1 MLLKDVGPAWFTIA
15 INAPT
20 TKQSSRR
27 DVNKMELKFSGS
39 IQDLPAAARLE
50 LLVDAVTDYAIYLLD
65 RDGVIRTW
73 NAGAER
79 IKGYRAA
86 EVVGQHFSLFF
97 TTEDKAAGVPDEI
110 LARASRTGQAEQEG
124 WRIRKDGG
132 RFWAASVVRP
142 VRDARGR
149 AVGFAKITRDITE
162 RRQAQQAL
170 YESERQFRLLVDAV
184 KDCAI
189 YMLDPSGIIV
199 NWNPG
204 AERLKGYSAAE
215 VVGQHFSKF
224 YTREDR
230 MAGLPMRVLEAAARD
245 GHYQAEGWRVRK
257 DGGRFW
263 AAVEVDA
270 IRDEKDKL
278 IGFAKVTRDITER
291 QVAQQTLRETAR
303 QFRTLIGGVTD
314 YALFMLDPNGLV
326 VNWNAGAERIKGYSA
341 EEIIGQHFSRFY
353 TDRDRA
359 AGLPARALQIAAQ
372 EGRYEAEGWRVRKD
386 GSLFWANA
394 IIDRITGENGAVIG
408 FAKITRD
415 ITERRNA
422 QLALQEGQT
431 QRAQAQKMEA
441 LGQLTG
447 GVAHDFNNLLM
458 IVGGHLQSL
467 KRLVADD
474 EKGRRAAEA
483 IELATKR
490 GAALTRQLL
499 TFSRRQ
505 TFHPALTNLS
515 ERIEAFRNML
525 ATSLGAAARLVTDM
539 PTETWPVLID
549 ASEFELALVNLALN
563 ARDAMPAEGGVITVS
578 AENVELTPQQT
589 PARLQGEFVALS
601 ITDNGCG
608 IAPDIL
614 PLVFDPFFTT
624 KGPSKGSGLGLSQ
637 VYGFAHQS
645 GGTITITSELGRGTC
660 VTLYLPRGGAV
671 PKPAQNEPNA
681 ALEKLA
687 GGTALLVEDNPEVA
701 KVTEQMIE
709 QLGYRVQRAGG
720 AKEALELAQGTPFD
734 LVISDIVMAG
744 PMDGVGL
751 ARALR
756 QRRPDL
762 PVVLVTGFASGASE
776 AELEFAVLRK
786 PFEVSDLSRVM
797 AKAIAQAQAANADNV
812 IRLRDRRSAAERRRS
827 PEVSSRDQP
836 ERDRP
841 GHGDD
846 GPGNI
851 PA

>member
-1 MLLKDVGPAWFTIA
+1 
-15 INAPT
+15 
-20 TKQSSRR
+20 
-27 DVNKMELKFSGS
+27 MELKFSGS
-39 IQDLPAAARLE
+39 IEDLPAADRLE
-50 LLVDAVTDYAIYLLD
+50 LLVNSVTDYAIYLLD
-65 RDGVIRTW
+65 KGGVIRTW

-86 EVVGQHFSLFF
+86 EVIGQHFSLFF
-97 TTEDKAAGVPDEI
+97 TPEDRAAGVPGQI
-110 LARASRTGQAEQEG
+110 LARAGRDGQAEQEG
-124 WRIRKDGG
+124 WRVRKDGG
-132 RFWAASVVRP
+132 RFWAASVAQP

-149 AVGFAKITRDITE
+149 VMGFAKITRDMTE

-170 YESERQFRLLVDAV
+170 YESERRFRLLIQAV

-189 YMLDPSGIIV
+189 YMLDPSGVIV
-199 NWNPG
+199 NWNSG

-215 VVGQHFSKF
+215 IVGQHFSKF

-230 MAGLPMRVLEAAARD
+230 MAGLPARVLEAAARN
-245 GHYQAEGWRVRK
+245 GHHEAEGWRVRK

-270 IRDEKDKL
+270 IRDEDNKL
-278 IGFAKVTRDITER
+278 IGFAKITRDITER

-326 VNWNAGAERIKGYSA
+326 VNWNVGAERIKGYGA
-341 EEIIGQHFSRFY
+341 DEIIGHHFSRFY

-359 AGLPARALQIAAQ
+359 AGLPARALRIATE

-394 IIDRITGENGAVIG
+394 IIDRICDEKGAVIG

-415 ITERRNA
+415 ITEKRNA
-422 QLALQEGQT
+422 QLALQEAQA

-467 KRLVADD
+467 KKLVADD
-474 EKGRRAAEA
+474 DKGRRAAEA

-490 GAALTRQLL
+490 GATLTRQLL

-505 TFHPALTNLS
+505 TFHPTLTSLT

-525 ATSLGAAARLVTDM
+525 ATSLGASARLVTDI
-539 PTETWPVLID
+539 PAETWPVLID
-549 ASEFELALVNLALN
+549 SSEFELALVNLALN
-563 ARDAMPAEGGVITVS
+563 ARDAMPAQDGVITVS
-578 AENVELTPQQT
+578 AENVQLRSQQT
-589 PARLQGEFVALS
+589 PAHLQGEFVALS
-601 ITDNGCG
+601 VADNGSG

-645 GGTITITSELGRGTC
+645 GGTVTINSELGRGTC
-660 VTLYLPRGGAV
+660 VTMYLPRG
-671 PKPAQNEPNA
+671 NA
-681 ALEKLA
+681 TKAASEVAEAGLASLE

-720 AKEALELAQGTPFD
+720 AKEALELAEQTPFD

-756 QRRPDL
+756 QRQPDV
-762 PVVLVTGFASGASE
+762 PVVLVTGFASSVTEG
-776 AELEFAVLRK
+776 ELEFSVLRK
-786 PFEVSDLSRVM
+786 PFEISELSRVM
-797 AKAIAQAQAANADNV
+797 AKAIAEAKAVNADNV
-812 IRLRDRRSAAERRRS
+812 IRLRDHRGAAERQRS
-827 PEVSSRDQP
+827 GQPGDQP
-836 ERDRP
+836 ERDP
-841 GHGDD
+841 PDPD
-846 GPGNI
+846 GNI

>member
-1 MLLKDVGPAWFTIA
+1 
-15 INAPT
+15 
-20 TKQSSRR
+20 
-27 DVNKMELKFSGS
+27 MELKFSGS
-39 IQDLPAAARLE
+39 MQDLPDGARLE

-65 RDGVIRTW
+65 RGGMIRTW

-79 IKGYRAA
+79 IKGYRAS
-86 EVVGQHFSLFF
+86 EVLGRHFSLFF
-97 TTEDKAAGVPDEI
+97 TPEDNAADVPGQI
-110 LARASRTGQAEQEG
+110 LVRAGRDGRAEQEG
-124 WRIRKDGG
+124 WRVRKDGG
-132 RFWAASVVRP
+132 RFWASSVVQP

-149 AVGFAKITRDITE
+149 GLGFAKITRDLTEQREAQRALYDSE
-162 RRQAQQAL
+162 RRF
-170 YESERQFRLLVDAV
+170 RQLVQAV

-189 YMLDPSGIIV
+189 YMLDPSGVIV
-199 NWNPG
+199 NWNSG
-204 AERLKGYSAAE
+204 AERLKGYSAE
-215 VVGQHFSKF
+215 EIVGQHFSKF

-230 MAGLPMRVLEAAARD
+230 MAGLPARVLDAAARD
-245 GHYQAEGWRVRK
+245 GHYEAEGWRVRK

-270 IRDEKDKL
+270 IRDENNKL
-278 IGFAKVTRDITER
+278 IGFAKITRDITER
-291 QVAQQTLRETAR
+291 QVAQQTLRDTAR

-341 EEIIGQHFSRFY
+341 DEIIGQHFSRFY

-359 AGLPARALQIAAQ
+359 AGLPARALQVAAQ
-372 EGRYEAEGWRVRKD
+372 EGRYEVEGWRVRKD

-394 IIDRITGENGAVIG
+394 IIDRITDENGTVIG

-422 QLALQEGQT
+422 QMALQEAQA

-467 KRLVADD
+467 KKLVADD

-490 GAALTRQLL
+490 GATLTRQLL

-505 TFHPALTNLS
+505 TFHPTLTNLS

-525 ATSLGAAARLVTDM
+525 ATSLDASTRLVANVSAG
-539 PTETWPVLID
+539 TWPVLID

-563 ARDAMPAEGGVITVS
+563 ARDAMPPQGGVIAIS

-601 ITDNGCG
+601 VADNGTG

-624 KGPSKGSGLGLSQ
+624 KGPSRGNGLGLSQ

-645 GGTITITSELGRGTC
+645 GGTVTITSELGRGTC
-660 VTLYLPRGGAV
+660 VTLYLPRGM
-671 PKPAQNEPNA
+671 A
-681 ALEKLA
+681 ALKPGAERNAPLEMPE

-709 QLGYRVQRAGG
+709 QLGYRVRRAGG
-720 AKEALELAQGTPFD
+720 AKEALELAEGTTFD

-751 ARALR
+751 AHTLR
-756 QRRPDL
+756 QRQPDL
-762 PVVLVTGFASGASE
+762 PVVLVTGFSSSV
-776 AELEFAVLRK
+776 AETEREFPILRK
-786 PFEVSDLSRVM
+786 PFEVSDLGRVM
-797 AKAIAQAQAANADNV
+797 AKAVAEAQAANADNV
-812 IRLRDRRSAAERRRS
+812 IRLRDRRSGAERQHS
-827 PEVSSRDQP
+827 PEAPSRDQP
-836 ERDRP
+836 QRDGPDR
-841 GHGDD
+841 GDD
-846 GPGNI
+846 GPGDI

>member
-1 MLLKDVGPAWFTIA
+1 
-15 INAPT
+15 
-20 TKQSSRR
+20 
-27 DVNKMELKFSGS
+27 MELKFSGS
-39 IQDLPAAARLE
+39 IEELPASDRLE
-50 LLVDAVTDYAIYLLD
+50 LLVDSVTDYAIYLLD
-65 RDGVIRTW
+65 RDGMIRTW

-86 EVVGQHFSLFF
+86 EVLGQHFSLFF
-97 TTEDKAAGVPDEI
+97 TPEDKAADVPGRM
-110 LARASRTGQAEQEG
+110 LALAGRNGRAEQEG

-132 RFWAASVVRP
+132 RFWAASVVQP

-149 AVGFAKITRDITE
+149 AIGFAEITRDMTE
-162 RRQAQQAL
+162 QREAQQAL
-170 YESERQFRLLVDAV
+170 YESERRFRLLVQAV

-189 YMLDPSGIIV
+189 YMLDPSGVIV
-199 NWNPG
+199 NWNSG

-215 VVGQHFSKF
+215 IVGQHFSKF
-224 YTREDR
+224 YTREER
-230 MAGLPMRVLEAAARD
+230 MAGLPARVLESAARD
-245 GHYQAEGWRVRK
+245 GHYEAEGWRIRK

-270 IRDEKDKL
+270 IRDENNKL
-278 IGFAKVTRDITER
+278 IGFAKITRDITER

-326 VNWNAGAERIKGYSA
+326 VNWNAGAERIKGYSTD
-341 EEIIGQHFSRFY
+341 EIVGQHFSRFY
-353 TDRDRA
+353 TDGDRA
-359 AGLPARALQIAAQ
+359 AGLPARALHTAAQ
-372 EGRYEAEGWRVRKD
+372 EGRYEAEGWRMRKD
-386 GSLFWANA
+386 GNLFWANA
-394 IIDRITGENGAVIG
+394 IIDRITDEKGALIG

-422 QLALQEGQT
+422 QLALQEAQA

-467 KRLVADD
+467 KKLIADD

-490 GAALTRQLL
+490 GATLTRQLL

-505 TFHPALTNLS
+505 TFHPTLTNLS
-515 ERIEAFRNML
+515 ERIDAFRNML
-525 ATSLGAAARLVTDM
+525 ATSLGASARLVTDI
-539 PTETWPVLID
+539 PVETWPVRID
-549 ASEFELALVNLALN
+549 ASEFELALVNVALN
-563 ARDAMPAEGGVITVS
+563 ARDALPAQGGVITVS
-578 AENVELTPQQT
+578 AENVELAPQQT
-589 PARLQGEFVALS
+589 PERLQGEFVALS
-601 ITDNGCG
+601 VADNGCG

-645 GGTITITSELGRGTC
+645 GGTVTITSELGRGTC
-660 VTLYLPRGGAV
+660 VTLYLPRGTAAPG
-671 PKPAQNEPNA
+671 PAENEANA
-681 ALEKLA
+681 ALEKPQ
-687 GGTALLVEDNPEVA
+687 GGNALLVEDNPEVA

-709 QLGYRVQRAGG
+709 QLGYRVQRTGS
-720 AKEALELAQGTPFD
+720 AKEALELAEATPFN

-756 QRRPDL
+756 QRQPDL
-762 PVVLVTGFASGASE
+762 PVVLVTGFASSVTE
-776 AELEFAVLRK
+776 AELEFALLRK
-786 PFEVSDLSRVM
+786 PFEVSDLSRAM
-797 AKAIAQAQAANADNV
+797 ATAIAEVQTANADNV
-812 IRLRDRRSAAERRRS
+812 IRLRDRRSSAERQRPSDS
-827 PEVSSRDQP
+827 PTRDKP
-836 ERDRP
+836 D
-841 GHGDD
+841 GG
-846 GPGNI
+846 GPGNDDGGPGNV

>member
-1 MLLKDVGPAWFTIA
+1 
-15 INAPT
+15 
-20 TKQSSRR
+20 
-27 DVNKMELKFSGS
+27 MELKFTGS
-39 IQDLPAAARLE
+39 IQDLPASDRLE

-65 RDGVIRTW
+65 RDGMIRTW

-86 EVVGQHFSLFF
+86 EVIGQHFSLFF
-97 TTEDKAAGVPDEI
+97 TPEDKAADVPGQI
-110 LARASRTGQAEQEG
+110 LARAGRSGRAEYEG

-132 RFWAASVVRP
+132 RFWASSVVQP
-142 VRDARGR
+142 VRDALGR
-149 AVGFAKITRDITE
+149 AVGFANVTRDMTE
-162 RRQAQQAL
+162 RRQAQEAL
-170 YESERQFRLLVDAV
+170 YDSERRFRLLVQAV

-189 YMLDPSGIIV
+189 YMLDPSGVII
-199 NWNPG
+199 NWNAG
-204 AERLKGYSAAE
+204 AERLKGYSASE
-215 VVGQHFSKF
+215 IVGQHFSKF

-230 MAGLPMRVLEAAARD
+230 MAGLPARVLEAAARD
-245 GHYQAEGWRVRK
+245 GHYETEGWRIRK

-263 AAVEVDA
+263 ASVEVDA
-270 IRDEKDKL
+270 IRDENDEL

-326 VNWNAGAERIKGYSA
+326 INWNAGAERIKGYSA

-372 EGRYEAEGWRVRKD
+372 EGRYEAEGWRVRRD

-394 IIDRITGENGAVIG
+394 IIDRIADEHGAVIG

-422 QLALQEGQT
+422 QLALQEAQV

-467 KRLVADD
+467 KNLVGGD

-505 TFHPALTNLS
+505 TFHPMLTNLS

-525 ATSLGAAARLVTDM
+525 ATSLGASARLVTDV
-539 PTETWPVLID
+539 PAEIWPVEID
-549 ASEFELALVNLALN
+549 ASEFELALVNVALN
-563 ARDAMPAEGGVITVS
+563 ARDAMPAQGGVITVS

-601 ITDNGCG
+601 IADNGTG

-645 GGTITITSELGRGTC
+645 GGTVTIASELGRGTC
-660 VTLYLPRGGAV
+660 VTLYLPRGGMAS
-671 PKPAQNEPNA
+671 KPAQIEPA
-681 ALEKLA
+681 GALEKLE

-701 KVTEQMIE
+701 KVAEQMIE

-720 AKEALELAQGTPFD
+720 AKEALELAEATSFD

-744 PMDGVGL
+744 PIDGVGL

-756 QRRPDL
+756 QRWPDL
-762 PVVLVTGFASGASE
+762 PVVLITGFSSSTTQ

-786 PFEVSDLSRVM
+786 PFEVSDLGRAIGKAIVE
-797 AKAIAQAQAANADNV
+797 AKASNADNV
-812 IRLRDRRSAAERRRS
+812 IRLRDRRGVADRRS
-827 PEVSSRDQP
+827 PAAAPRDQP
-836 ERDRP
+836 ERDGPDR
-841 GHGDD
+841 GDD
-846 GPGNI
+846 GSGDL

>member
-1 MLLKDVGPAWFTIA
+1 
-15 INAPT
+15 
-20 TKQSSRR
+20 
-27 DVNKMELKFSGS
+27 MELKVSGS
-39 IQDLPAAARLE
+39 IEDLPAADRLE
-50 LLVDAVTDYAIYLLD
+50 LLVNSVTDYAIYLLD
-65 RDGVIRTW
+65 KDGVIRTW

-86 EVVGQHFSLFF
+86 EVIGQHFSLFF
-97 TTEDKAAGVPDEI
+97 TPEDRAADVPGQI
-110 LARASRTGQAEQEG
+110 LARAGRDGHAEQEG
-124 WRIRKDGG
+124 WRVRKDGG
-132 RFWAASVVRP
+132 RFWAASVAQP

-149 AVGFAKITRDITE
+149 VMGFAKITRDMTE

-170 YESERQFRLLVDAV
+170 YESERRFRLLIQAV

-189 YMLDPSGIIV
+189 YMLDPSGVIV
-199 NWNPG
+199 NWNSG

-215 VVGQHFSKF
+215 IVGQHFSKF

-230 MAGLPMRVLEAAARD
+230 MAGLPARVLEAAARN
-245 GHYQAEGWRVRK
+245 GHHEAEGWRVRK

-263 AAVEVDA
+263 AAVEIDA
-270 IRDEKDKL
+270 IRDEDNKL
-278 IGFAKVTRDITER
+278 IGFAKITRDITER

-326 VNWNAGAERIKGYSA
+326 VNWNVGAERIKGYGA
-341 EEIIGQHFSRFY
+341 DEIIGHHFSRFY

-359 AGLPARALQIAAQ
+359 AGLPARALRIATE

-394 IIDRITGENGAVIG
+394 IIDRICDETGAVIG

-415 ITERRNA
+415 ITEKRNA
-422 QLALQEGQT
+422 QLALQEAQA

-467 KRLVADD
+467 KKLVADD

-490 GAALTRQLL
+490 GATLTRQLL

-505 TFHPALTNLS
+505 TFHPTLTSLT

-525 ATSLGAAARLVTDM
+525 ATSLGASARLVTDI
-539 PTETWPVLID
+539 PAETWPVLID
-549 ASEFELALVNLALN
+549 SSEFELALVNLALN
-563 ARDAMPAEGGVITVS
+563 ARDAMPAQGGVITVS
-578 AENVELTPQQT
+578 AENVQLRPPQT
-589 PARLQGEFVALS
+589 PAQLQGEFVALS
-601 ITDNGCG
+601 VADNGSG

-645 GGTITITSELGRGTC
+645 GGTVAINSELGRGTC
-660 VTLYLPRGGAV
+660 VTMYLPRG
-671 PKPAQNEPNA
+671 NA
-681 ALEKLA
+681 TKAAKEVAEAGLASLE

-720 AKEALELAQGTPFD
+720 AKEALELAEQAPFD

-756 QRRPDL
+756 QRQPDV
-762 PVVLVTGFASGASE
+762 PVVLVTGFASSVTE
-776 AELEFAVLRK
+776 AKLEFSVLRK
-786 PFEVSDLSRVM
+786 PFEISELSRVM
-797 AKAIAQAQAANADNV
+797 AKAIAEAKAANADNV
-812 IRLRDRRSAAERRRS
+812 IRLRDHRGAAERQRS
-827 PEVSSRDQP
+827 PQPGDQP
-836 ERDRP
+836 ERDP
-841 GHGDD
+841 PDPD
-846 GPGNI
+846 GNI

>member
-1 MLLKDVGPAWFTIA
+1 
-15 INAPT
+15 
-20 TKQSSRR
+20 
-27 DVNKMELKFSGS
+27 MELKFSGS

-65 RDGVIRTW
+65 RDGTIRTW

-79 IKGYRAA
+79 ITGYRAA
-86 EVVGQHFSLFF
+86 EITGQHFSLFF
-97 TTEDKAAGVPDEI
+97 TPEDRAADAPGQI
-110 LARASRTGQAEQEG
+110 LAQASRTGRVEQEG
-124 WRIRKDGG
+124 WRIRKDGS
-132 RFWAASVVRP
+132 RFWAAAVVQP
-142 VRDARGR
+142 VRDAQGR
-149 AVGFAKITRDITE
+149 AVGFANITHDTTGP
-162 RRQAQQAL
+162 RQAQQAL
-170 YESERQFRLLVDAV
+170 YDSERRFRLLVQAV

-189 YMLDPSGIIV
+189 YMLDPSGVIV
-199 NWNPG
+199 NWNAG

-215 VVGQHFSKF
+215 IVGQHFSKF

-230 MAGLPMRVLEAAARD
+230 MAGLPARVLETARRE
-245 GHYQAEGWRVRK
+245 GHYEAEGWRLRK

-270 IRDEKDKL
+270 IRDENNEL
-278 IGFAKVTRDITER
+278 IGFAKITRDITER

-326 VNWNAGAERIKGYSA
+326 VNWNPGAERIKGYSA
-341 EEIIGQHFSRFY
+341 EEIIGHHFSRFY

-359 AGLPARALQIAAQ
+359 AGLPARALQTAAQ

-394 IIDRITGENGAVIG
+394 VIDRITDEKGAVIG

-422 QLALQEGQT
+422 QLALQEAQA

-490 GAALTRQLL
+490 GATLTRQLL

-505 TFHPALTNLS
+505 TFHPSLTNLS

-525 ATSLGAAARLVTDM
+525 ATSLGASARLVTDI
-539 PTETWPVLID
+539 PDEIWPVHID

-563 ARDAMPAEGGVITVS
+563 SRDAMPAKGGVITVS
-578 AENVELTPQQT
+578 AENVQLTPQQT

-601 ITDNGCG
+601 IADDGSG

-645 GGTITITSELGRGTC
+645 GGTVAITSELGRGTC
-660 VTLYLPRGGAV
+660 VTLYLPRANAA
-671 PKPAQNEPNA
+671 PKPAQNESDVP
-681 ALEKLA
+681 EKLE

-720 AKEALELAQGTPFD
+720 AREALELAAGTPFD

-744 PMDGVGL
+744 AMDGVGL

-756 QRRPDL
+756 QRQPEL
-762 PVVLVTGFASGASE
+762 PVVLVTGFAGSVTE
-776 AELEFAVLRK
+776 TELEFSVLRK

-797 AKAIAQAQAANADNV
+797 AKAIAEAKSVNADNV
-812 IRLRDRRSAAERRRS
+812 IRLRDRRSPAERQRS
-827 PEVSSRDQP
+827 PEARDQA
-836 ERDRP
+836 ERDP
-841 GHGDD
+841 PDSGDD
-846 GPGNI
+846 GPGNV

>member
-1 MLLKDVGPAWFTIA
+1 M
-15 INAPT
+15 
-20 TKQSSRR
+20 
-27 DVNKMELKFSGS
+27 
-39 IQDLPAAARLE
+39 
-50 LLVDAVTDYAIYLLD
+50 
-65 RDGVIRTW
+65 
-73 NAGAER
+73 
-79 IKGYRAA
+79 
-86 EVVGQHFSLFF
+86 
-97 TTEDKAAGVPDEI
+97 
-110 LARASRTGQAEQEG
+110 
-124 WRIRKDGG
+124 
-132 RFWAASVVRP
+132 
-142 VRDARGR
+142 
-149 AVGFAKITRDITE
+149 TE
-162 RRQAQQAL
+162 RREAQEAL
-170 YESERQFRLLVDAV
+170 YESERRFRLLIQAV

-189 YMLDPSGIIV
+189 YMLDPSGVIV
-199 NWNPG
+199 NWNSG

-215 VVGQHFSKF
+215 IVGQHFSKF
-224 YTREDR
+224 YTRDDR
-230 MAGLPMRVLEAAARD
+230 MAGLPARVLEAAARD
-245 GHYQAEGWRVRK
+245 GHYEAEGWRVRK

-270 IRDEKDKL
+270 IHDENNKL

-291 QVAQQTLRETAR
+291 QIAQQTLRETAR
-303 QFRTLIGGVTD
+303 QFQVLIGGVTD

-341 EEIIGQHFSRFY
+341 GEIIGQHFSRFY
-353 TDRDRA
+353 TDRDRS
-359 AGLPARALQIAAQ
+359 AGLPARALQVAAK

-394 IIDRITGENGAVIG
+394 IIDRITDEKGALLG

-415 ITERRNA
+415 ITERREA
-422 QLALQEGQT
+422 QLALQEAQA

-458 IVGGHLQSL
+458 IVAGHLQSL
-467 KRLVADD
+467 RKLAADD

-483 IELATKR
+483 IEVATKR
-490 GAALTRQLL
+490 GATLTRQLL

-505 TFHPALTNLS
+505 TFHPSLTNLS

-525 ATSLGAAARLVTDM
+525 ATSLGGSARLVTDV
-539 PTETWPVLID
+539 PAETWPVQID
-549 ASEFELALVNLALN
+549 ISEFELALVNVVLN
-563 ARDAMPAEGGVITVS
+563 ARDAMPAQGGVITVS

-601 ITDNGCG
+601 IADNGCG

-645 GGTITITSELGRGTC
+645 GGTITITSELGRGTF

-671 PKPAQNEPNA
+671 PKLALSEGNA
-681 ALEKLA
+681 APEKLE

-701 KVTEQMIE
+701 KVTEQMME

-720 AKEALELAQGTPFD
+720 AKEALELAEGTRFD

-744 PMDGVGL
+744 SMDGVAL
-751 ARALR
+751 ARTLR
-756 QRRPDL
+756 QGQPDL
-762 PVVLVTGFASGASE
+762 PVVLVTGFSSGVSE
-776 AELEFAVLRK
+776 ADLEFAVLRK
-786 PFEVSDLSRVM
+786 PFEVSDLSRAM
-797 AKAIAQAQAANADNV
+797 AKAVVEAQSANADNV
-812 IRLRDRRSAAERRRS
+812 IHLRDRRSPTERQRGGEAA
-827 PEVSSRDQP
+827 SREP
-836 ERDRP
+836 GRDP
-841 GHGDD
+841 ADHGDD
-846 GPGNI
+846 GPGDI

>member
-1 MLLKDVGPAWFTIA
+1 MK
-15 INAPT
+15 N
-20 TKQSSRR
+20 
-27 DVNKMELKFSGS
+27 MELNFSGS
-39 IQDLPAAARLE
+39 IQDVAAADRLE
-50 LLVDAVTDYAIYLLD
+50 LLVDAVTDYAIYLVD

-86 EVVGQHFSLFF
+86 EVIGQHFSLFF
-97 TTEDKAAGVPDEI
+97 TPEDKAADLPGKI
-110 LARASRTGQAEQEG
+110 LEGAARTGRAEQEG
-124 WRIRKDGG
+124 WRIRKGGG
-132 RFWAASVVRP
+132 RFWAGSVVQP
-142 VRDARGR
+142 VHDARGR
-149 AVGFAKITRDITE
+149 AVGFAKITRDMTE
-162 RRQAQQAL
+162 QREAQQAL
-170 YESERQFRLLVDAV
+170 YESERRFRLLVQAV

-199 NWNPG
+199 NWNSG
-204 AERLKGYSAAE
+204 AERLKGYLAAE
-215 VVGQHFSKF
+215 IVGQHFSKF

-230 MAGLPMRVLEAAARD
+230 MAGLPARVLETTRRE
-245 GHYQAEGWRVRK
+245 GHYEGEGWRLRK

-270 IRDEKDKL
+270 IRDENNQL

-326 VNWNAGAERIKGYSA
+326 VNWNPGAERIKGYSA
-341 EEIIGQHFSRFY
+341 DEIIGHHFSRFY

-359 AGLPARALQIAAQ
+359 VGKPARALQIAAQ
-372 EGRYEAEGWRVRKD
+372 EGRYEAEGWRLRKD

-394 IIDRITGENGAVIG
+394 IIDRITDEHGALIG

-422 QLALQEGQT
+422 QLALQEAQA

-467 KRLVADD
+467 KKLVGDD
-474 EKGRRAAEA
+474 ERGRRAAEA

-490 GAALTRQLL
+490 GATLTRQLL

-505 TFHPALTNLS
+505 TFHPTMSNLN
-515 ERIEAFRNML
+515 ERIDAFRNML
-525 ATSLGAAARLVTDM
+525 TTSLGASARLVTDI
-539 PTETWPVLID
+539 PGETWPVLID
-549 ASEFELALVNLALN
+549 TSEFELALVNLALN
-563 ARDAMPAEGGVITVS
+563 ARDALPAQDGVITVS
-578 AENVELTPQQT
+578 AENVQLTPQQT
-589 PARLQGEFVALS
+589 PAHLQGEFVALS
-601 ITDNGCG
+601 VADNGSG

-645 GGTITITSELGRGTC
+645 GGTVTIVSELGRGTC
-660 VTLYLPRGGAV
+660 VTLYLPRGQATA
-671 PKPAQNEPNA
+671 KPAHHEHNDA
-681 ALEKLA
+681 EKLV

-709 QLGYRVQRAGG
+709 QLGYRVQRAGS
-720 AKEALELAQGTPFD
+720 AHEALELADAVKVD

-744 PMDGVGL
+744 PMDGVGA

-756 QRRPDL
+756 ARQPDL
-762 PVVLVTGFASGASE
+762 PVVLVTGFSSSASE
-776 AELEFAVLRK
+776 ADLEFAVLRK

-797 AKAIAQAQAANADNV
+797 AKAIAEAQGGAANNV
-812 IRLRDRRSAAERRRS
+812 IRLRDRQRAADV
-827 PEVSSRDQP
+827 PSRDQQKRGGP
-836 ERDRP
+836 
-841 GHGDD
+841 DD
-846 GPGNI
+846 GDGNPGNV

>member
-1 MLLKDVGPAWFTIA
+1 
-15 INAPT
+15 
-20 TKQSSRR
+20 
-27 DVNKMELKFSGS
+27 MELKFSGS
-39 IQDLPAAARLE
+39 MQDLPDGARLE

-65 RDGVIRTW
+65 RGGMIRTW

-79 IKGYRAA
+79 IKGYRAS
-86 EVVGQHFSLFF
+86 EVLGRHFSLFF
-97 TTEDKAAGVPDEI
+97 TPEDNAADVPGQI
-110 LARASRTGQAEQEG
+110 LVRAGRDGRAEQEG
-124 WRIRKDGG
+124 WRVRKDGG
-132 RFWAASVVRP
+132 RFWASSVVQP

-149 AVGFAKITRDITE
+149 GLGFAKITRDLTEQREAQRALYDSE
-162 RRQAQQAL
+162 RRF
-170 YESERQFRLLVDAV
+170 RQLVQAV

-189 YMLDPSGIIV
+189 YMLDPSGVIV
-199 NWNPG
+199 NWNSG
-204 AERLKGYSAAE
+204 AERLKGYSAE
-215 VVGQHFSKF
+215 EIVGQHFSKF

-230 MAGLPMRVLEAAARD
+230 MAGLPARVLDAAARD
-245 GHYQAEGWRVRK
+245 GHYEAEGWRVRK

-270 IRDEKDKL
+270 IRDENNKL
-278 IGFAKVTRDITER
+278 IGFAKITRDITER
-291 QVAQQTLRETAR
+291 QVAQQTLRDTAR

-341 EEIIGQHFSRFY
+341 DEIIGQHFSRFY

-359 AGLPARALQIAAQ
+359 AGLPARALQVAAQ
-372 EGRYEAEGWRVRKD
+372 EGRYEVEGWRVRKD

-394 IIDRITGENGAVIG
+394 IIDRITDENGTVIG

-422 QLALQEGQT
+422 QMALQEAQA

-467 KRLVADD
+467 KKLVADD

-490 GAALTRQLL
+490 GATLTRQLL

-505 TFHPALTNLS
+505 TFHPTLTNLS

-525 ATSLGAAARLVTDM
+525 ATSLDASTRLVANVSAG
-539 PTETWPVLID
+539 TWPVLID

-563 ARDAMPAEGGVITVS
+563 ARDAMPPQGGVITIS

-601 ITDNGCG
+601 VADNGTG

-624 KGPSKGSGLGLSQ
+624 KGPSRGNGLGLSQ

-645 GGTITITSELGRGTC
+645 GGTVTITSELGRGTC
-660 VTLYLPRGGAV
+660 VTLYLPRGM
-671 PKPAQNEPNA
+671 A
-681 ALEKLA
+681 ALKPGAERNAPLEMPE

-709 QLGYRVQRAGG
+709 QLGYRVRRAGG
-720 AKEALELAQGTPFD
+720 AKEALELAEGTTFD

-751 ARALR
+751 AHTLR
-756 QRRPDL
+756 QRQPDL
-762 PVVLVTGFASGASE
+762 PVVLVTGFSSSV
-776 AELEFAVLRK
+776 AETEREFPILRK
-786 PFEVSDLSRVM
+786 PFEVSDLGRVM
-797 AKAIAQAQAANADNV
+797 AKAVAEAQAANADNV
-812 IRLRDRRSAAERRRS
+812 IRLRDRRSGAERQHS
-827 PEVSSRDQP
+827 PEAPSRDQP
-836 ERDRP
+836 QRDGPDR
-841 GHGDD
+841 GDD
-846 GPGNI
+846 GPGDI

>member
-1 MLLKDVGPAWFTIA
+1 
-15 INAPT
+15 
-20 TKQSSRR
+20 
-27 DVNKMELKFSGS
+27 MELKFTGS
-39 IQDLPAAARLE
+39 IQDLPAADRLA

-79 IKGYRAA
+79 IMGYPAA
-86 EVVGQHFSLFF
+86 EAIGQHFSLLF
-97 TTEDKAAGVPDEI
+97 TPEDKSADVPGQILVRAG
-110 LARASRTGQAEQEG
+110 RTGRAEQEG
-124 WRIRKDGG
+124 WRIRKDGS
-132 RFWAASVVRP
+132 RFWASAVVQP
-142 VRDARGR
+142 VHDGRGR
-149 AVGFAKITRDITE
+149 AVGFANVTRDTTE
-162 RRQAQQAL
+162 RREAQQAL
-170 YESERQFRLLVDAV
+170 YDSERRFRLLVQAV

-189 YMLDPSGIIV
+189 YMLDPSGIV
-199 NWNPG
+199 MNWNAG

-215 VVGQHFSKF
+215 IVGQHFSKF
-224 YTREDR
+224 YTRDDR
-230 MAGLPMRVLEAAARD
+230 MAGLPARVLEAAARD
-245 GHYQAEGWRVRK
+245 GRYEEEGWRLRK

-263 AAVEVDA
+263 AAVEIDA
-270 IRDEKDKL
+270 IRDENNQL
-278 IGFAKVTRDITER
+278 IGFAKITRDITER

-303 QFRTLIGGVTD
+303 QFRTFIGSVTD

-326 VNWNAGAERIKGYSA
+326 VNWNPGAERIKGYSA
-341 EEIIGQHFSRFY
+341 DEIIGQHFSRFY

-372 EGRYEAEGWRVRKD
+372 EGRYETEGWRVRKD

-394 IIDRITGENGAVIG
+394 IIDRIVDEKGAVVG

-415 ITERRNA
+415 ITERRND
-422 QLALQEGQT
+422 QLALQEAQV

-458 IVGGHLQSL
+458 IVGGHLQAL
-467 KRLVADD
+467 KKLVADD

-490 GAALTRQLL
+490 GATLTRQLL

-505 TFHPALTNLS
+505 TFRPTLTKLS
-515 ERIEAFRNML
+515 ERVEAFRTML
-525 ATSLGAAARLVTDM
+525 ATSLGASVRLVTDI
-539 PTETWPVLID
+539 PGDIWPVQID

-563 ARDAMPAEGGVITVS
+563 ARDAVAAQGGVIAIS
-578 AENVELTPQQT
+578 AENVDLTSHQT

-601 ITDNGCG
+601 VADNGCG

-645 GGTITITSELGRGTC
+645 GGTVTITSELGRGTC
-660 VTLYLPRGGAV
+660 VTLYLPRGKAV
-671 PKPAQNEPNA
+671 PASAQDETA
-681 ALEKLA
+681 GLEKLE

-701 KVTEQMIE
+701 KVTEHMIE
-709 QLGYRVQRAGG
+709 QLGYRVQHAGG
-720 AKEALELAQGTPFD
+720 AKEALELAERMQFD

-751 ARALR
+751 AHAFR
-756 QRRPDL
+756 QRQPDL
-762 PVVLVTGFASGASE
+762 PVVLVTGFSTSATE
-776 AELEFAVLRK
+776 AELEFAILRK

-797 AKAIAQAQAANADNV
+797 AKAIAEARAANAANV
-812 IRLRDRRSAAERRRS
+812 IRLRDRRGAAGRQRSAEA
-827 PEVSSRDQP
+827 PPRDQADGDGP
-836 ERDRP
+836 DRD
-841 GHGDD
+841 DD
-846 GPGNI
+846 GSGNM

>member
-1 MLLKDVGPAWFTIA
+1 
-15 INAPT
+15 
-20 TKQSSRR
+20 
-27 DVNKMELKFSGS
+27 MELKFSGS
-39 IQDLPAAARLE
+39 IQDLPASDRLE
-50 LLVDAVTDYAIYLLD
+50 LLVDSVIDYAIYLLD
-65 RDGVIRTW
+65 RDGLIRTW

-79 IKGYRAA
+79 IKGYRAS
-86 EVVGQHFSLFF
+86 EVIAQHFSLFF
-97 TTEDKAAGVPDEI
+97 TPEDKAAGVPGQI
-110 LARASRTGQAEQEG
+110 LERAARDGRAEQEG

-132 RFWAASVVRP
+132 RFWAASIAQP
-142 VRDARGR
+142 VRDSRGR
-149 AVGFAKITRDITE
+149 IMGFAKITRDMTE
-162 RRQAQQAL
+162 RRAAQQAL
-170 YESERQFRLLVDAV
+170 YESERKFRLLVQAV

-189 YMLDPSGIIV
+189 YMLDPSGVIV
-199 NWNPG
+199 NWNSG

-215 VVGQHFSKF
+215 IVGQHFSKF

-230 MAGLPMRVLEAAARD
+230 MAGLPARVLEAAARE
-245 GHYQAEGWRVRK
+245 GHHEADGWRVRK
-257 DGGRFW
+257 DGSRFW
-263 AAVEVDA
+263 AAVEIDA
-270 IRDEKDKL
+270 IRDEDDKL
-278 IGFAKVTRDITER
+278 IGFAKITRDITER

-303 QFRTLIGGVTD
+303 EFRTLIGGVTD

-326 VNWNAGAERIKGYSA
+326 VNWNVGAERIKGYSGN
-341 EEIIGQHFSRFY
+341 EIIGQHFSRFY
-353 TDRDRA
+353 TDRDRS

-394 IIDRITGENGAVIG
+394 IIDRITDETGAVIG

-415 ITERRNA
+415 ITEKRNA
-422 QLALQEGQT
+422 QLALQEAQA

-458 IVGGHLQSL
+458 IVGGHLLSL
-467 KRLVADD
+467 KQRVADD
-474 EKGRRAAEA
+474 EKGRRATEA

-505 TFHPALTNLS
+505 TFHPSLTNLS
-515 ERIEAFRNML
+515 ERVEAFRNML
-525 ATSLGAAARLVTDM
+525 ATSLGASARLVTDI
-539 PTETWPVLID
+539 PTATWPVQID
-549 ASEFELALVNLALN
+549 VSEFELALVNLALN
-563 ARDAMPAEGGVITVS
+563 ARDAMSAQDGVITIS
-578 AENVELTPQQT
+578 AENVQLRPQQT
-589 PARLQGEFVALS
+589 PARLEGEFVALS
-601 ITDNGCG
+601 IADNGCG

-645 GGTITITSELGRGTC
+645 GGTVTISSELGRGTC
-660 VTLYLPRGGAV
+660 VTLYLPCG
-671 PKPAQNEPNA
+671 NA
-681 ALEKLA
+681 DKAAPREVDTRFAKLE

-709 QLGYRVQRAGG
+709 QLGYRVQRAAS
-720 AKEALELAQGTPFD
+720 AKEALELAEATPFD
-734 LVISDIVMAG
+734 LVISDVVMAG

-756 QRRPDL
+756 QRHPDL
-762 PVVLVTGFASGASE
+762 PVVLVTGFASSVTE
-776 AELEFAVLRK
+776 AELEFSVLRK
-786 PFEVSDLSRVM
+786 PFEVSELSRVM
-797 AKAIAQAQAANADNV
+797 AKAVTDVQAAKAGNV
-812 IRLRDRRSAAERRRS
+812 IRLRDRRGPAERQDS
-827 PEVSSRDQP
+827 PEVRDYP
-836 ERDRP
+836 EREP
-841 GHGDD
+841 PEGGGN

>member
-1 MLLKDVGPAWFTIA
+1 
-15 INAPT
+15 
-20 TKQSSRR
+20 
-27 DVNKMELKFSGS
+27 MELKFTGS
-39 IQDLPAAARLE
+39 IQDLPASDRLE

-86 EVVGQHFSLFF
+86 EVIGQHFSMFF
-97 TTEDKAAGVPDEI
+97 IAEDKAADVPSQI
-110 LARASRTGQAEQEG
+110 LTRAGRSGRAEHEG
-124 WRIRKDGG
+124 WCIRKDGG
-132 RFWAASVVRP
+132 RFWASSVVQP
-142 VRDARGR
+142 VRDVRGR
-149 AVGFAKITRDITE
+149 VAGFAKITRDMTE
-162 RRQAQQAL
+162 RRQAQEAL
-170 YESERQFRLLVDAV
+170 YDSERRFRLLVQAV

-189 YMLDPSGIIV
+189 YMLDPSGVII
-199 NWNPG
+199 NWNAG
-204 AERLKGYSAAE
+204 AQRLKGYSASE
-215 VVGQHFSKF
+215 IVGQHFSKF
-224 YTREDR
+224 YSREDR
-230 MAGLPMRVLEAAARD
+230 MAGLPARVLEAAARD
-245 GHYQAEGWRVRK
+245 GHYEAEGWRVRK

-270 IRDEKDKL
+270 IRDENNEL
-278 IGFAKVTRDITER
+278 LGFAKVTRDITER

-303 QFRTLIGGVTD
+303 EFRTLIGGVTD

-326 VNWNAGAERIKGYSA
+326 INWNAGAERIKGYSA

-372 EGRYEAEGWRVRKD
+372 EGRYEAEGWRVRRD
-386 GSLFWANA
+386 GGLFWANA
-394 IIDRITGENGAVIG
+394 VIDRISDERGAVIG

-422 QLALQEGQT
+422 QLALQEAQA

-467 KRLVADD
+467 KRLIAGD
-474 EKGRRAAEA
+474 EKARRAAEA

-505 TFHPALTNLS
+505 TFRPMLTNLS

-525 ATSLGAAARLVTDM
+525 ATSLGASARFVTDV
-539 PTETWPVLID
+539 PAEIWPVEID
-549 ASEFELALVNLALN
+549 ASEFELALVNVALN
-563 ARDAMPAEGGVITVS
+563 ARDAMPAQGGVITVS

-601 ITDNGCG
+601 IADNGTG

-645 GGTITITSELGRGTC
+645 GGTVAITSELGRGTC
-660 VTLYLPRGGAV
+660 VTLYLPRGGMEQKTV
-671 PKPAQNEPNA
+671 RSEPTV
-681 ALEKLA
+681 ALEKLE

-701 KVTEQMIE
+701 RVAEQMIE

-720 AKEALELAQGTPFD
+720 AKEALELAEAASFD

-744 PMDGVGL
+744 PIDGVGL

-756 QRRPDL
+756 QHRPDL
-762 PVVLVTGFASGASE
+762 PVVLITGFSSSTTE

-786 PFEVSDLSRVM
+786 PFEVSDLSRVI
-797 AKAIAQAQAANADNV
+797 AKAVAEAKASNADNV
-812 IRLRDRRSAAERRRS
+812 IRLRDRRSAAERRS
-827 PEVSSRDQP
+827 PEASSRDQP
-836 ERDRP
+836 ERDGPDR
-841 GHGDD
+841 GDD
-846 GPGNI
+846 GPGGV

>member
-1 MLLKDVGPAWFTIA
+1 MPA
-15 INAPT
+15 P
-20 TKQSSRR
+20 
-27 DVNKMELKFSGS
+27 SG
-39 IQDLPAAARLE
+39 
-50 LLVDAVTDYAIYLLD
+50 
-65 RDGVIRTW
+65 
-73 NAGAER
+73 

-86 EVVGQHFSLFF
+86 EAIGQNFSMFF
-97 TTEDKAAGVPDEI
+97 TPEDQAAGLPHQI
-110 LARASRTGQAEQEG
+110 LVQAARTGRAEQEG
-124 WRIRKDGG
+124 WHIRRDGG
-132 RFWAASVVRP
+132 RFWASSVLQP
-142 VRDARGR
+142 VRDGRGQ
-149 AVGFAKITRDITE
+149 AVGFANVTRDMTE
-162 RRQAQQAL
+162 RREAQQAL
-170 YESERQFRLLVDAV
+170 YDSERRFRLLVQAV

-189 YMLDPSGIIV
+189 YMLDPSGIVV
-199 NWNPG
+199 NWNVG

-215 VVGQHFSKF
+215 IVGQHFSKF
-224 YTREDR
+224 YTRDDR
-230 MAGLPMRVLEAAARD
+230 MAGLPARVLEAAARD
-245 GHYQAEGWRVRK
+245 GHYEAEGWRVRK

-263 AAVEVDA
+263 AAVDINA
-270 IRDEKDKL
+270 IRDENDKL
-278 IGFAKVTRDITER
+278 IGFAKITRDITER

-326 VNWNAGAERIKGYSA
+326 VNWNPGAERIKGYSA
-341 EEIIGQHFSRFY
+341 DEIVGQHFSRFY

-359 AGLPARALQIAAQ
+359 AGLPARALQTAAQ
-372 EGRYEAEGWRVRKD
+372 EGRYEMEGWRVRKD

-394 IIDRITGENGAVIG
+394 VIDRIVDEKGAVIG

-422 QLALQEGQT
+422 QLALQESQA
-431 QRAQAQKMEA
+431 QRAQSQKMEA

-458 IVGGHLQSL
+458 IVGGHLQAI
-467 KRLVADD
+467 KKIVADD
-474 EKGRRAAEA
+474 EKGRRAADA

-490 GAALTRQLL
+490 GATLTRQLL

-505 TFHPALTNLS
+505 TFHPTLTILS
-515 ERIEAFRNML
+515 ERVDAFRTML
-525 ATSLGAAARLVTDM
+525 ATSLGSSVRLVTDI
-539 PTETWPVLID
+539 PGEIWPVQID

-563 ARDAMPAEGGVITVS
+563 ARDAVAAQGGVITIS
-578 AENVELTPQQT
+578 AENVDLTPQQT
-589 PARLQGEFVALS
+589 PARLQGEFVAL
-601 ITDNGCG
+601 TVADNGCG

-645 GGTITITSELGRGTC
+645 GGTVTITSELGRGTC
-660 VTLYLPRGGAV
+660 VTLYLPRGNAV
-671 PKPAQNEPNA
+671 PASAQDETA
-681 ALEKLA
+681 GLEKLE

-720 AKEALELAQGTPFD
+720 AKEALELAERTQFD

-751 ARALR
+751 ARAFR
-756 QRRPDL
+756 QRQPDL
-762 PVVLVTGFASGASE
+762 PVVLVTGFSSSATE
-776 AELEFAVLRK
+776 AELEFAILRK

-797 AKAIAQAQAANADNV
+797 AKAIAEAGAANAANV
-812 IRLRDRRSAAERRRS
+812 IRLRDRRGAADRQRS
-827 PEVSSRDQP
+827 GEAPPRDQA
-836 ERDRP
+836 E
-841 GHGDD
+841 GD
-846 GPGNI
+846 GPDRDGDGSGNM

>member
-1 MLLKDVGPAWFTIA
+1 
-15 INAPT
+15 
-20 TKQSSRR
+20 
-27 DVNKMELKFSGS
+27 MELKFSGS
-39 IQDLPAAARLE
+39 MQDLPDGARLE

-65 RDGVIRTW
+65 RGGMIRTW

-79 IKGYRAA
+79 IKGYRAS
-86 EVVGQHFSLFF
+86 EVLGRHFSLFF
-97 TTEDKAAGVPDEI
+97 TPEDNAADVPGQI
-110 LARASRTGQAEQEG
+110 LVRAGRDGRAEQEG
-124 WRIRKDGG
+124 WRVRKDGG
-132 RFWAASVVRP
+132 RFWASSVVQP

-149 AVGFAKITRDITE
+149 GLGFAKITRDLTEQREAQRALYDSE
-162 RRQAQQAL
+162 RRF
-170 YESERQFRLLVDAV
+170 RQLVQAV

-189 YMLDPSGIIV
+189 YMLDPSGVIV
-199 NWNPG
+199 NWNSG
-204 AERLKGYSAAE
+204 AERLKGYSAE
-215 VVGQHFSKF
+215 EIVGQHFSKF

-230 MAGLPMRVLEAAARD
+230 MAGLPARVLDAAARD
-245 GHYQAEGWRVRK
+245 GHYEAEGWRVRK

-270 IRDEKDKL
+270 IRDENNKL
-278 IGFAKVTRDITER
+278 IGFAKITRDITER
-291 QVAQQTLRETAR
+291 QVAQQTLRDTAR

-341 EEIIGQHFSRFY
+341 DEIIGQHFSRFY

-359 AGLPARALQIAAQ
+359 AGLPARALQVGAQ
-372 EGRYEAEGWRVRKD
+372 EGRYEVEGWRVRKD

-394 IIDRITGENGAVIG
+394 IIDRITDENGTVIG

-422 QLALQEGQT
+422 QMALQEAQA

-467 KRLVADD
+467 KKLVADD

-490 GAALTRQLL
+490 GATLTRQLL

-505 TFHPALTNLS
+505 TFHPTLTNLS

-525 ATSLGAAARLVTDM
+525 ATSLDASTRLTANVSAG
-539 PTETWPVLID
+539 TWPVLID

-563 ARDAMPAEGGVITVS
+563 ARDAMPPQGGVITIS

-601 ITDNGCG
+601 VADNGTG

-624 KGPSKGSGLGLSQ
+624 KGPSRGNGLGLSQ

-645 GGTITITSELGRGTC
+645 GGTVTITSELGRGTC
-660 VTLYLPRGGAV
+660 VTLYLPRGMAAPKLGA
-671 PKPAQNEPNA
+671 ERNA
-681 ALEKLA
+681 PLEMPE

-709 QLGYRVQRAGG
+709 QLGYRVRRAGG
-720 AKEALELAQGTPFD
+720 AKEALELAEGTTFD

-751 ARALR
+751 AHTLR
-756 QRRPDL
+756 QRQPDL
-762 PVVLVTGFASGASE
+762 PVVLVTGFSSSVAE
-776 AELEFAVLRK
+776 AEREFPILRK
-786 PFEVSDLSRVM
+786 PFEVSDLGRVM
-797 AKAIAQAQAANADNV
+797 AKAVAEAQAANADNV
-812 IRLRDRRSAAERRRS
+812 IRLRDRRSGAERQRS
-827 PEVSSRDQP
+827 PEASSRDQP
-836 ERDRP
+836 QRDGPDR
-841 GHGDD
+841 GDD
-846 GPGNI
+846 GPGDI

>member
-1 MLLKDVGPAWFTIA
+1 
-15 INAPT
+15 
-20 TKQSSRR
+20 
-27 DVNKMELKFSGS
+27 MELKFSGS
-39 IQDLPAAARLE
+39 IQDLPDGARLE
-50 LLVDAVTDYAIYLLD
+50 LLVDAVTDHAIYLLD
-65 RDGVIRTW
+65 RDGMIRTW

-79 IKGYRAA
+79 IKGYQAS
-86 EVVGQHFSLFF
+86 EVLGRHFSLFF
-97 TTEDKAAGVPDEI
+97 TPEDKAADVPNQI
-110 LARASRTGQAEQEG
+110 LVRAGREGRAEQEG
-124 WRIRKDGG
+124 WRVRKDGG
-132 RFWAASVVRP
+132 RFWASSVVQP

-149 AVGFAKITRDITE
+149 ALGFAKITRDMTE
-162 RRQAQQAL
+162 QREAQQAL
-170 YESERQFRLLVDAV
+170 YDSEHRFRLLVQAV

-189 YMLDPSGIIV
+189 YMLDPSGVIV
-199 NWNPG
+199 NWNSG
-204 AERLKGYSAAE
+204 AERLKGYSAE
-215 VVGQHFSKF
+215 EIVGQHFSKF

-230 MAGLPMRVLEAAARD
+230 MAGLPARVLDGAARD
-245 GHYQAEGWRVRK
+245 GHYEAEGWRVRK

-270 IRDEKDKL
+270 IRDENNKL
-278 IGFAKVTRDITER
+278 IGFAKITRDITER
-291 QVAQQTLRETAR
+291 QVAQQTLRDTAR

-341 EEIIGQHFSRFY
+341 DEIIGQHFSRFY

-359 AGLPARALQIAAQ
+359 AGLPARALQVAAQ
-372 EGRYEAEGWRVRKD
+372 EGRYEVEGWRVRKD

-394 IIDRITGENGAVIG
+394 IIDRITDENGTVIG

-422 QLALQEGQT
+422 QMALQEAQA

-467 KRLVADD
+467 KKLVADD

-490 GAALTRQLL
+490 GATLTRQLL

-505 TFHPALTNLS
+505 TFHPTLTNLS

-525 ATSLGAAARLVTDM
+525 ATSLDASTRLTANVSAG
-539 PTETWPVLID
+539 TWPVLID

-563 ARDAMPAEGGVITVS
+563 ARDAMPPQGGVITIS

-601 ITDNGCG
+601 VADNGTG

-624 KGPSKGSGLGLSQ
+624 KGPSRGNGLGLSQ

-645 GGTITITSELGRGTC
+645 GGTVTITSELGRGTC
-660 VTLYLPRGGAV
+660 VTLYLPRGMAA
-671 PKPAQNEPNA
+671 PKPGAERNA
-681 ALEKLA
+681 PLEMPE

-709 QLGYRVQRAGG
+709 QLGYRVRRAGG
-720 AKEALELAQGTPFD
+720 AKEALELAEGTTFD

-751 ARALR
+751 AHTLR
-756 QRRPDL
+756 QRQPDL
-762 PVVLVTGFASGASE
+762 PVVLVTGFSSSVAE
-776 AELEFAVLRK
+776 AEREFPILRK
-786 PFEVSDLSRVM
+786 PFEVSDLGRVM
-797 AKAIAQAQAANADNV
+797 AKAVAEAQAANADNV
-812 IRLRDRRSAAERRRS
+812 IRLRDRRSGAERQRS
-827 PEVSSRDQP
+827 PEASSRDQP
-836 ERDRP
+836 QRDGSDRC
-841 GHGDD
+841 DD
-846 GPGNI
+846 GPGDI